1 MFNNLE
7 PYVNR
12 ELVFGGVVTDVQH
25 RVSKQG
31 KGWALFTV
39 EDYTDSYEFRI
50 FGEEYLKHRHFLLQ
64 NNFVFVK
71 TFVREGWV
79 NKDTGKKSDPRL
91 QFNSF
96 QLLHD
101 VMEQYTKKLSI
112 QVDIKDLTE
121 QKIIALKELLH
132 MHPGNQALNFLI
144 YDTREQMK
152 LTMPSRKQKVKVSQE
167 LLNELEAQDFR
178 FKLN

>member
-1 MFNNLE
+1 LE

-31 KGWALFTV
+31 KGWALFTI
-39 EDYTDSYEFRI
+39 EDYTDSYEFRV
-50 FGEEYLKHRHFLLQ
+50 FGEEYLKFRHFLLK
-64 NNFVFVK
+64 NSFVFVK
-71 TFVREGWV
+71 TFVREGWT

-101 VMEQYTKKLSI
+101 VMEQYAKKLSI
-112 QVDIKDLTE
+112 QVDIKDLNE
-121 QKIIALKELLH
+121 QKIIALKELLN
-132 MHPGNQALNFLI
+132 MYPGNQTLNFVV
-144 YDTREQMK
+144 YDTKEKMK
-152 LTMPSRKQKVKVSQE
+152 LAMPSRRQKVKVSQE
-167 LLNELEAQDFR
+167 LLNELEAHDVR